1 MGNQPKYPIYIIS
14 KGRAD
19 TRLTVKSLE
28 HLGVPYKIVIEG
40 SEYSDYAAVIDPDNI
55 LVLPSDFRDNPQWA
69 RKCEDTGSLGGGIP
83 VRNWVWQHAKDSGAK
98 RHWILDDNIQHF
110 YRLHNNGKIKMS
122 DGTCFRAC
130 EDFADR
136 YEDTKMF
143 GMNYA
148 YFLPAHTKRPPYYHN
163 TRVYSCICLSND
175 IYPEFAWRGKFNE
188 DTDLSLRIM
197 KAGYHT
203 FLFNAFACG
212 KITTMT
218 MKGGNTEALYNI
230 DKTGD
235 QTSRAGNEDYDN
247 RREFAESLRR
257 QHPDEVRVTW
267 KWGRWHHHIDYSQ
280 FQHTKPT
287 LKSGLNIS
295 KGKVNEYGLKLVKL
309 KPEVDY
315 G

>member
-19 TRLTVKSLE
+19 SRLTVKSLE
-28 HLGVPYKIVIEG
+28 HLGVPYKIVIEPH
-40 SEYSDYAAVIDPDNI
+40 EYNDYAAVIDPDNI
-55 LVLPSDFRDNPQWA
+55 LVLPFSNLGQGSIPA
-69 RKCEDTGSLGGGIP
+69 RNFVWEHACSTG
-83 VRNWVWQHAKDSGAK
+83 AE

-110 YRLHNNGKIKMS
+110 YRLHNNGKIKVS

-130 EDFADR
+130 EDFTDR
-136 YEDTKMF
+136 YENVKMS

-163 TRVYSCICLSND
+163 TRVYSCILLAND
-175 IYPEFAWRGKFNE
+175 IYPEFAWRGRFNE

-203 FLFNAFACG
+203 FLFNAFNCG
-212 KITTMT
+212 KLTTMT
-218 MKGGNTEALYNI
+218 MKGGNTEELYNI

-235 QTSRAGNEDYDN
+235 QTSREGNAEFDN

-287 LKSGLNIS
+287 LKSGLNINI
-295 KGKVNEYGLKLVKL
+295 GKVNEYGLKLVKL

>member
-19 TRLTVKSLE
+19 TRMTVKSLE
-28 HLGVPYKIVIEG
+28 HLGVPYKIVIEPQ
-40 SEYSDYAAVIDPDNI
+40 EYNEYAAVIDPDNI
-55 LVLPSDFRDNPQWA
+55 LVTPFSNLGQ
-69 RKCEDTGSLGGGIP
+69 GSIP
-83 VRNWVWQHAKDSGAK
+83 VRNFVWEHACESGAE

-110 YRLHNNGKIKMS
+110 YRLHNNGKIKVT

-136 YEDTKMF
+136 YEDVKMF

-175 IYPEFAWRGKFNE
+175 LYPEFAWRGRFNE

-197 KAGYHT
+197 KAGHHT

-218 MKGGNTEALYNI
+218 MKGGNTEELYNI

-235 QTSRAGNEDYDN
+235 QTTREGNADFDN

-280 FQHTKPT
+280 FQHTPPT
-287 LKSGLNIS
+287 LKSGLNIK
-295 KGKVNEYGLKLVKL
+295 KGHINEYGLKLVKL
-309 KPEVDY
+309 KPEVEY